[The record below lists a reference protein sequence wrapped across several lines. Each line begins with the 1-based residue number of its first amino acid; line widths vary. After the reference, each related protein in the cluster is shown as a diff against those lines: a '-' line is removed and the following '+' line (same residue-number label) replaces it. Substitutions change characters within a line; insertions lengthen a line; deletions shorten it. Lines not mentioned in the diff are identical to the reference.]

1 MRYGIKSITMDDVAK
16 ELGISKKTVYQYV
29 SDKDDLVKKTMLLH
43 IQSMDLVCMRVFKS
57 EENAILQILKIAEMM
72 ISIHKEMNPSLLF
85 DLRKFHPETYEMYTA
100 HRENTFYKELIDNLR
115 LGISQKLYRDNI
127 NTTVT
132 AGFYM
137 TLIESCISTEITA
150 LANLSFAEKYNF
162 AIDYH
167 LQAICTEKGLEF
179 IKNYRNKST
188 SINK

>member
-43 IQSMDLVCMRVFKS
+43 IQSMDVACMRVFKS

-72 ISIHKEMNPSLLF
+72 ISLHKEMNPSLLF
-85 DLRKFHPETYEMYTA
+85 DLRKFHPETYEMYTV
-100 HRENTFYKELIDNLR
+100 HRESTIFKELIDNLR
-115 LGISQKLYRDNI
+115 LGISQKLYRENI
-127 NTTVT
+127 NTSVT

-137 TLIESCISTEITA
+137 TLIEASISSEINA

-162 AIDYH
+162 LIDYH
-167 LQAICTEKGLEF
+167 LNAICTEKGLEF
-179 IKNYRNKST
+179 IQNYKNKST
-188 SINK
+188 SNI